1 MIAETEVSSI
11 YFVVDD
17 EISEISVYALVSDDD
32 HDIFSVMQGVSVN
45 KKFIEHVQLYQFY
58 FYNINVSS

>member
-32 HDIFSVMQGVSVN
+32 HDILSVMQGVSVN
-45 KKFIEHVQLYQFY
+45 KKFIEHVQLYQFH